1 EVPEQLRA
9 QLVRWSRSLFVR
21 LGCRDYARFDWRLG
35 RDGVPR
41 LLEANPNP
49 GWVWDGHL
57 RRACQYHGWS
67 YRRMLLEILAAAER
81 RYASSQQGHGASRV
95 TARVR

>member
-1 EVPEQLRA
+1 VRSQV
-9 QLVRWSRSLFVR
+9 VRWSRALFVR

-35 RDGVPR
+35 GDGVPR

-57 RRACQYHGWS
+57 RKACRYHGWS
-67 YRRMLLEILAAAER
+67 YRRMFLEILAAAER
-81 RYASSQQGHGASRV
+81 RYAAPSNGQRNGLVATQ
-95 TARVR
+95 VR